1 MNILLLSRYTRMGA
15 SSRLRT
21 MQYLPALTSEGFNV
35 QVAPFFDDTYLHALY
50 SGQRA
55 KGSKLGYVC
64 QRIRQMRT
72 HPQPDLIWLEYEALP
87 WVPWMIE
94 RFLLPRGVPIV
105 SDYDDAVFHRYDLHR
120 AAAVRWLLGRKID
133 RIMQRSTF
141 VAAGNDYL
149 AGRAR
154 NAGARQVEIVPTVV
168 DLSQYTVNSEPTTN
182 TSVQVGWIGTPNTW
196 EAFGKN
202 LYSQINDTLATQGAR
217 FKAVGAKLEPES
229 AGELDVV
236 SWSEDTEVRA
246 IQSMDIGVMP
256 LTDTPW
262 ARGKCGY
269 KLIQYMACGLPVVAS
284 PVGVN
289 NEIVEHGVNGF
300 LAETESEWVSALDA
314 LLGDAEL
321 RRRMGMAG
329 RKKVERDY
337 SLQVYGPK
345 VAAMLL
351 DVARSGKSQAR

>member
-35 QVAPFFDDTYLHALY
+35 EVAPFFDDAYLHTLY
-50 SGQRA
+50 SDEKV
-55 KGSKLGYVC
+55 KGSKLGYVS
-64 QRIRQMRT
+64 QRIKQMRT
-72 HPQPDLIWLEYEALP
+72 QPQPDLIWLEYEALP

-94 RFLLPRGVPIV
+94 RSFLPGGVPIV

-120 AAAVRWLLGRKID
+120 VGAIRWLLGRKID
-133 RIMQRSTF
+133 RIMKHSAL

-149 AGRAR
+149 GRHAR
-154 NAGARQVEIVPTVV
+154 IAGARQVEIVPTVV
-168 DLSQYTVNSEPTTN
+168 DLSQYKVLSEPATN
-182 TSVQVGWIGTPNTW
+182 TSAQVGWIGTPNTW
-196 EAFGKN
+196 EVFGKY
-202 LYSQINDTLATQGAR
+202 LYGQLNDTLAIHGAR
-217 FKAVGAKLEPES
+217 FKAVGAKLEAES
-229 AGELDVV
+229 VGVLDVV
-236 SWSEDTEVRA
+236 PWREDVEVRA

-289 NEIVEHGVNGF
+289 KDIVEHGVNGF
-300 LAETESEWVSALDA
+300 LAETDVEWRSAIET
-314 LLGDAEL
+314 LLADAEL
-321 RRRMGMAG
+321 RRRMGAAG
-329 RKKVERDY
+329 RKKVEERY
-337 SLQVYGPK
+337 SLQVWGPR
-345 VAAMLL
+345 VAQMLRN
-351 DVARSGKSQAR
+351 VVNEGRRA